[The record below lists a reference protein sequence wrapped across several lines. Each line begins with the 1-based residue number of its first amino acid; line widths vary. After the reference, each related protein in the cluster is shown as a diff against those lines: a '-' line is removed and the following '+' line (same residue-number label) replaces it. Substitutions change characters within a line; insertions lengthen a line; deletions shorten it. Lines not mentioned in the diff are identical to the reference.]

1 MEKMYISRYIMSFTE
16 DKSKKKIYHVRV
28 LNLMPK
34 IKINNSFN

>member
-28 LNLMPK
+28 LNLMPE
-34 IKINNSFN
+34 ININNR